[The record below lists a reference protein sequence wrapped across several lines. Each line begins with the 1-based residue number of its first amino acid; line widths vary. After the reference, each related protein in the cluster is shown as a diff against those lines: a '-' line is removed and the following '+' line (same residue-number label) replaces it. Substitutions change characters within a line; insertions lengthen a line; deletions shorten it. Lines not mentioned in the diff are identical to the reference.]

1 MNTGES
7 AMARPVYKR
16 KVKNYLLDVGLQLR
30 YTATIVIVAIAL
42 TTILGIRIYQATR
55 DTSKVILWTG
65 LVDPATAQEL
75 QSQFAQSDRT
85 VMLGIIGF
93 GVILVLS
100 IGGVGILLTHKVAG
114 PLYKISSFFG
124 RIRDNKL
131 GPAPAKLRKGD
142 ELQNFYSSFREM
154 HTAIRGRAE
163 EDVRVLENALAAL
176 DGTTDMRSPT
186 AQRALEDLRALHKR
200 KEDSLEAPP
209 IDRMTTSSQT

>member
-1 MNTGES
+1 MSIVWTIIIGF
-7 AMARPVYKR
+7 V
-16 KVKNYLLDVGLQLR
+16 VGLIARFLHPGASNEPKGFILTAILGWR
-30 YTATIVIVAIAL
+30 IYTAT
-42 TTILGIRIYQATR
+42 Q

-65 LVDPATAQEL
+65 LVDPATANEL
-75 QSQFAQSDRT
+75 QSQFAHSDRT
-85 VMLGIIGF
+85 VVFGIIGF
-93 GVILVLS
+93 GLILVLS

-142 ELQNFYSSFREM
+142 ELQDFYLSFRDM
-154 HTAIRGRAE
+154 HNAIRGRAE

-176 DGTTDMRSPT
+176 ETSHTKT
-186 AQRALEDLRALHKR
+186 APVEQALADLRALCKR

-209 IDRMTTSSQT
+209 IDRMTTSSQS